1 MILLQDVAKIG
12 RRFEIVEVPNG
23 LAQNKLI
30 PQKLATEA
38 TDGNVKRVMARNE
51 KLQAQSAA
59 DEEGFANAIEALG
72 DTPITV
78 SAQAN
83 EQGHLFESLRKERI
97 AEALKNAGVSVAA
110 STIVIDAPIKTVG
123 SHTITLAHG
132 AISKEISLLVSAA

>member
-1 MILLQDVAKIG
+1 MKVILLQDVAKIG

-59 DEEGFANAIEALG
+59 DEEGFANAIEAA
-72 DTPITV
+72 
-78 SAQAN
+78 SA
-83 EQGHLFESLRKERI
+83 
-97 AEALKNAGVSVAA
+97 
-110 STIVIDAPIKTVG
+110 IVIDAPIKTVG